1 MDAELI
7 ALVAGI
13 LLSLAFSY
21 IPGLN
26 TKYAALTEEAKKLI
40 MIGVLAVVAFG
51 AYGLSCAGW
60 LEDLT
65 GIVITCDKAGFLGV
79 LQAFILA
86 AVGNQATYKLT
97 LHTEGVKQAK
107 LESDERALGPQG

>member
-26 TKYAALTEEAKKLI
+26 TKYAAQTEEVKKLI
-40 MIGVLAVVAFG
+40 MIGVLALVAFG
-51 AYGLSCAGW
+51 AYGLACANW

-65 GIVITCDKAGFLGV
+65 GIVITCDKAGFIGV
-79 LQAFILA
+79 VQVFVLA
-86 AVGNQATYKLT
+86 AIGNQTTYGLT
-97 LHTEGVKQAK
+97 VKTKKVKAAK
-107 LESDERALGPQG
+107 AGG